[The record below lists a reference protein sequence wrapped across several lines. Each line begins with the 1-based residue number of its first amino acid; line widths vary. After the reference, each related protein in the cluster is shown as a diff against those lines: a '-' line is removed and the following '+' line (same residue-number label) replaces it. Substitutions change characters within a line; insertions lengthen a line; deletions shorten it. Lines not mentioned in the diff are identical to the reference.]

1 MQTCKDYKFEV
12 SLSDERLIDKTIS
25 DAMIGSTSDYQNRLT
40 RKEYGFKANR
50 GISFRRT
57 EVTCSELH
65 SAIEEGASFC
75 SLFDT
80 TQEVLRFSKGKQY
93 TIKPRK
99 DGSFSSS
106 FKCNETFLGS
116 YFLGVDIDKT
126 GFKNVEEY
134 VSYLSLKPTIYY
146 TTYSNLQ
153 PEKGA
158 RFRLIYVL
166 DQMIDNIYLF
176 RYMAN
181 NLNKIIE
188 EDTCEFIYDNC
199 NLKSTQYFNG
209 TCKMNQEII
218 YSSHNSNL
226 IYSFSDMSYSKNVFI
241 SYLTNYCDYRT
252 YDSEHV
258 YNISTLL
265 FNLTNKEYIYKDKK
279 FYVNEE
285 VRDISE
291 NPINELNGLFTNPLS
306 SINPEMEKQ
315 PHPEMDIVFRDWD
328 RLDEESFMKSRAWN
342 KLRNET
348 KYIFRVEKEEWIN
361 GIYQF
366 VEDDYFRLV
375 YITKTKHDGDKRRR
389 TLFQRMC
396 FRKIINPTITY
407 EELVVGTIIDIL
419 RFFDRDMKHGNVLSS
434 DFIKRNVETCLTLS
448 IEEIRNLYKNSI
460 NWLMRNT
467 RPKRGIIYLNK
478 RCHSKTNT
486 FFILDD
492 LYQRELSVKRNMDN
506 LNNNLKY
513 KIRKSLIYE
522 YLSDRD
528 IKPIV
533 EGRMSDEE
541 AYELIDI
548 NLSIR
553 KNMEFFK
560 EYCKE
565 KGLTLGE
572 ERMKKLK
579 KLKEKQ
585 ITLSSINPKT
595 EKETQL
601 SENYDDKTSNNTL
614 SSINPEMEKQP
625 HPDYETKYDN
635 EFELLEFDEILNEET
650 EGALYGFDRD
660 FLGNEPKQI
669 LETDEY
675 GNQHENQDE
684 SDMPAVSNINDE
696 FDRFQEDLCVRE
708 KRLKT
713 FVRFEIDDDL
723 FNVIEELSGIS
734 YS

>member
-1 MQTCKDYKFEV
+1 MRTCIDYKFEV

-25 DAMIGSTSDYQNRLT
+25 GAMIGSTSDYQNRRI

-50 GISFRRT
+50 GISFRKT
-57 EVTCSELH
+57 EVTCSELL

-80 TQEVLRFSKGKQY
+80 SKERIRISKGKQY

-99 DGSFSSS
+99 DGSFSST

-116 YFLGVDIDKT
+116 YTLGVDIDKT

-166 DQMIDNIYLF
+166 DQMIDNPYLF

-199 NLKSTQYFNG
+199 NLNPTQYFNG
-209 TCKMNQEII
+209 TCRKNHEII
-218 YSSHNSNL
+218 YSSHNSNI
-226 IYSFSDMSYSKNVFI
+226 IYSFSDMGYSKNDFI
-241 SYLTNYCDYRT
+241 HYLTNYCEYRT
-252 YDSEHV
+252 YDYGHV
-258 YNISTLL
+258 SNISNLL
-265 FNLTNKEYIYKDKK
+265 FNLTNKEYLYKDKK
-279 FYVNEE
+279 FLLNEE

-291 NPINELNGLFTNPLS
+291 IPINELNGLSNKPLS
-306 SINPEMEKQ
+306 SINPEMEKETQ
-315 PHPEMDIVFRDWD
+315 YTNENDVVTTPNYNSSINPKMEKETHPEMNRILRDWD

-342 KLRNET
+342 KLRKET
-348 KYIFRVEKEEWIN
+348 KYIYRKEKEEWIN

-366 VEDDYFRLV
+366 VDDDYFRLV
-375 YITKTKHDGDKRRR
+375 YITKTVHDLEKRRR

-396 FRKIINPTITY
+396 LRKIIKPTITY
-407 EELVVGTIIDIL
+407 KELVVGTIIDIL
-419 RFFDRDMKHGNVLSS
+419 RFFDRDMEHGNVLSS
-434 DFIKRNVETCLTLS
+434 DFIKRNVEKCMILS
-448 IEEIRNLYKNSI
+448 PDEIKKQYNKSI

-492 LYQRELSVKRNMDN
+492 LYQRDLSVERNMDN

-513 KIRKSLIYE
+513 RISKSLIYE
-522 YLSDRD
+522 YLSDRN

-548 NLSIR
+548 NLSVR
-553 KNMEFFK
+553 KNMEFFQV
-560 EYCKE
+560 YCKD

-572 ERMKKLK
+572 GRLRKLK
-579 KLKEKQ
+579 KLKEEQSPPLIYK
-585 ITLSSINPKT
+585 S
-595 EKETQL
+595 
-601 SENYDDKTSNNTL
+601 
-614 SSINPEMEKQP
+614 
-625 HPDYETKYDN
+625 
-635 EFELLEFDEILNEET
+635 
-650 EGALYGFDRD
+650 
-660 FLGNEPKQI
+660 
-669 LETDEY
+669 
-675 GNQHENQDE
+675 
-684 SDMPAVSNINDE
+684 
-696 FDRFQEDLCVRE
+696 
-708 KRLKT
+708 
-713 FVRFEIDDDL
+713 
-723 FNVIEELSGIS
+723 
-734 YS
+734 